1 MSEQDIR
8 RSVETLVDA
17 RVPLWRIERMVIETT
32 MERYGSKQ
40 VAASFLGLSLKTIYN
55 KLQSYRAA

>member
-40 VAASFLGLSLKTIYN
+40 VAASSLGLSLKTIYN